1 MPLGCRSAEPETG
14 SHIQQALRR
23 LHPPEGLLSLRYDLL
38 SLQVVTPPLHVGQE
52 LGERVPADDVSAAVG
67 SLAVPDCGYVAKVS
81 CDLDA
86 ASVVCTE

>member
-14 SHIQQALRR
+14 SHIQQA
-23 LHPPEGLLSLRYDLL
+23 LRYDLL